1 MNTIIFNLIIYFI
14 FTGLVTLGRSIEEKW
29 KWYYKVFS
37 FLFGWILTPI
47 LIGRIIKKLL

>member
-14 FTGLVTLGRSIEEKW
+14 FTGLITLGRNISENWE
-29 KWYYKVFS
+29 WYYKVLG
-37 FLFGWILTPI
+37 FLFGWILTPL